1 MKHFTIAWV
10 IPFMVG
16 FTVSAQHQ
24 NVVIG
29 EPQYYGLPAEPSV
42 CINPANPD
50 EILVAA
56 MPDNYYISTD
66 AGQNWLNGTL
76 QSPWGVQADPCVLVD
91 QAGRYYY
98 IHLPN
103 EIVRV
108 VCHRMENISAPWTLE
123 TNVAFDGTHDVDK
136 EWAAYDP
143 VNDRIYLSWT
153 YFDTWGSSNPN
164 DSSCIFLSWTANGG
178 ESWAD
183 PVRVSDT
190 KGNATGGNYSVH
202 GSYLTTGPEGE
213 LYVAWWCPAGLMFD
227 RSADGGITWLDQ
239 DINITQQHINWLYTI
254 PGVAQGVSFPVI
266 ACDRSGGPYHGNLYI
281 CWADKRYG
289 STNTDVFLVKSSDGG
304 LSWSDPIR
312 VNDDLSITHQYFPF
326 VTVDQITGKV
336 WLVFYDRRNYTDTN
350 TDVYMAVST
359 DGGNSFTNFRIS
371 ETPFIPYSSA
381 FYGHYIGVA
390 AHNDHVFPVWTRMDE
405 GEGTLMGALVNTG
418 LVGQEELQLSPFAT
432 IENSPNPFIESSFI
446 SFRLR
451 APAIISLSLH
461 DLAGRKVT
469 TLINRKKYDTGKY
482 VEKVRAD
489 ELGLSPGTYLIT
501 LSSETEVFSRKIV
514 LVN

>member
-1 MKHFTIAWV
+1 
-10 IPFMVG
+10 
-16 FTVSAQHQ
+16 
-24 NVVIG
+24 
-29 EPQYYGLPAEPSV
+29 
-42 CINPANPD
+42 
-50 EILVAA
+50 
-56 MPDNYYISTD
+56 
-66 AGQNWLNGTL
+66 
-76 QSPWGVQADPCVLVD
+76 
-91 QAGRYYY
+91 
-98 IHLPN
+98 
-103 EIVRV
+103 
-108 VCHRMENISAPWTLE
+108 
-123 TNVAFDGTHDVDK
+123 
-136 EWAAYDP
+136 
-143 VNDRIYLSWT
+143 
-153 YFDTWGSSNPN
+153 
-164 DSSCIFLSWTANGG
+164 
-178 ESWAD
+178 
-183 PVRVSDT
+183 
-190 KGNATGGNYSVH
+190 
-202 GSYLTTGPEGE
+202 
-213 LYVAWWCPAGLMFD
+213 
-227 RSADGGITWLDQ
+227 
-239 DINITQQHINWLYTI
+239 
-254 PGVAQGVSFPVI
+254 
-266 ACDRSGGPYHGNLYI
+266 
-281 CWADKRYG
+281 
-289 STNTDVFLVKSSDGG
+289 VFLVKSSDGG
-304 LSWSDPIR
+304 LSWSVPIR

-451 APAIISLSLH
+451 APAVISLSLH